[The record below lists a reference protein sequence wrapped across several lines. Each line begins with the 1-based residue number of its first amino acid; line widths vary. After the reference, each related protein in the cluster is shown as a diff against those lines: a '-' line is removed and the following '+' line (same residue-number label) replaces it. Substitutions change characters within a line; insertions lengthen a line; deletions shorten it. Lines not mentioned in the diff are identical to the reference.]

1 MFAGL
6 YQEIFTLTF
15 IALALGMDAF
25 SVSLGL
31 GMQKIRLKRIFIIG
45 IVVGSFHVIMP
56 FIGIL
61 AGKVISSGMG
71 GWTELLSGLLLF
83 GIGAHMIFSAFNFQ
97 SRPIFNTAGLGL
109 IFFAFSVSLDSFS
122 LGLSI
127 GMSEIKIILSVAVF
141 GTVSGVLTW
150 AGLLLG
156 RKVQG
161 MFGAYSEILGGSV
174 LCGFGL
180 LQVFGV

>member
-6 YQEIFTLTF
+6 YQEFFTLVC

-31 GMQKIRLKRIFIIG
+31 GMKKLRLKRILMIG
-45 IVVGSFHVIMP
+45 IVVGGFHVVMP
-56 FIGIL
+56 LIGIL
-61 AGKVISSGMG
+61 TGKLISNSIGDWAAAASGF
-71 GWTELLSGLLLF
+71 LLF

-97 SRPIFNTAGLGL
+97 SRQVFHTAGIGL

-127 GMSEIKIILSVAVF
+127 GMSEIKIIMSVIVF
-141 GTVSGVLTW
+141 GTVSAILTW
-150 AGLLLG
+150 GGLLLG

-161 MFGAYSEILGGSV
+161 MFGAYSEIMGGSV

-180 LQVFGV
+180 LQVFGI